1 MNIIRIISTLIWYF
15 FFFAC
20 YHYLIT
26 WINPNITD
34 LVRPENSPGRGL
46 YAFIGVVWMG
56 FVLGISEIY
65 DGDQGCR
72 SDFLDYL
79 YGRK

>member
-20 YHYLIT
+20 YHYVIT

-34 LVRPENSPGRGL
+34 LVRPEDSGGRVLYTFLGL
-46 YAFIGVVWMG
+46 VWMFAVL
-56 FVLGISEIY
+56 FVSEIY
-65 DGDQGCR
+65 DRQQGCR

>member
-1 MNIIRIISTLIWYF
+1 MNIIRIISTLIWYL

-26 WINPNITD
+26 WINPNIVD
-34 LVRPENSPGRGL
+34 LVTPENSPGRGAYTFL
-46 YAFIGVVWMG
+46 GLVWMV
-56 FVLGISEIY
+56 FVLGISEVY
-65 DGDQGCR
+65 EREQGFR